1 MFTAWP
7 TPQNPARFWRPKTQ
21 MRGRK
26 EMLQWRPRLIVLMTI
41 LVVIAVAAS
50 GYLEDV
56 FGLTW

>member
-7 TPQNPARFWRPKTQ
+7 TPENPARFWRPTINA
-21 MRGRK
+21 RED

-50 GYLEDV
+50 GYLEDL